1 MINNPSFNFS
11 PELKQTEV
19 FEQMKSQIYNLEQ
32 IIKRQQGENELL
44 NKSNVILE
52 KEKLK
57 LNSTIVLKDNLIRE
71 TTSILDNLKYKIEQ
85 LESKISQLE
94 KQNTELNYINFELI
108 KKNKILMNSQSSK
121 NNINPQISSLTEQ
134 LNEVSII
141 KSKLEFDLK
150 NLQNKLIE
158 NQNIYENEIKT
169 LTKAKNNE
177 ISQKDKIIVELQNG
191 LNLINNPIKNDKQ
204 YDINNNKIQYSEMI
218 MNDFSEIENKTK
230 IITEQNNQ
238 LKNYINELQNQIKEL
253 ENLLVL
259 KDKLINEL
267 QNKNNEFEN
276 EKKLKNE
283 ENSNSNSEENF
294 NEAKETQK
302 TVNQLLIEREDLIKQ
317 ISELKNAQEQF
328 NIGIKE
334 ANDLFNEK
342 AKSFENTLISYGRKI
357 KEYQEKLRLSIQEK
371 NKLIDE
377 NNKLKREKSKLERKV
392 ELQVKSPLLQSKKV
406 NLLNTNSRN
415 YRNNNYDSGNYI
427 NETDI
432 HNQNNTFLKTGSRQI
447 SLNTNSLINI
457 NNNFNNED
465 PYTDSQQKSID
476 EFKKMLNRVDENLN
490 KGKERIILNEN

>member
-108 KKNKILMNSQSSK
+108 QKNKILMNSQSSK

-218 MNDFSEIENKTK
+218 MNDFSEIENKH
-230 IITEQNNQ
+230 
-238 LKNYINELQNQIKEL
+238 Y
-253 ENLLVL
+253 
-259 KDKLINEL
+259 DK
-267 QNKNNEFEN
+267 Q
-276 EKKLKNE
+276 
-283 ENSNSNSEENF
+283 
-294 NEAKETQK
+294 
-302 TVNQLLIEREDLIKQ
+302 
-317 ISELKNAQEQF
+317 
-328 NIGIKE
+328 
-334 ANDLFNEK
+334 
-342 AKSFENTLISYGRKI
+342 
-357 KEYQEKLRLSIQEK
+357 
-371 NKLIDE
+371 
-377 NNKLKREKSKLERKV
+377 
-392 ELQVKSPLLQSKKV
+392 
-406 NLLNTNSRN
+406 
-415 YRNNNYDSGNYI
+415 
-427 NETDI
+427 
-432 HNQNNTFLKTGSRQI
+432 
-447 SLNTNSLINI
+447 
-457 NNNFNNED
+457 
-465 PYTDSQQKSID
+465 
-476 EFKKMLNRVDENLN
+476 
-490 KGKERIILNEN
+490 

>member
-108 KKNKILMNSQSSK
+108 QKNKILMNSQSSK

-283 ENSNSNSEENF
+283 ENPNSNSEENF

-392 ELQVKSPLLQSKKV
+392 ELQVKSPLLQSKKF
-406 NLLNTNSRN
+406 NLINDN
-415 YRNNNYDSGNYI
+415 I
-427 NETDI
+427 NENDI
-432 HNQNNTFLKTGSRQI
+432 QNQNNTFLKSGVRQI
-447 SLNTNSLINI
+447 NLNTNSFI
-457 NNNFNNED
+457 NNNLNNED
-465 PYTDSQQKSID
+465 PYSDNQQKSLD

-490 KGKERIILNEN
+490 KGKERIILNED